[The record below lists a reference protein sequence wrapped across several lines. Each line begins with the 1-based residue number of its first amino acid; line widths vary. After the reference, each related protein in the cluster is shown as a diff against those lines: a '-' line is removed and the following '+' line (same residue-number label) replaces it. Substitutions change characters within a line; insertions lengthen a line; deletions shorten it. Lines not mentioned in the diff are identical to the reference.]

1 VAAWT
6 RRAPRPWMRAWPEE
20 EGHRRGG
27 RASVG
32 ATGKGETRG
41 WRRPVVGAGRAC
53 ADPCADG
60 SGDVDEGAADP
71 AVEQS
76 GCVGRT

>member
-1 VAAWT
+1 
-6 RRAPRPWMRAWPEE
+6 
-20 EGHRRGG
+20 
-27 RASVG
+27 VG

-71 AVEQS
+71 TVEQS